1 MEQQIETEQINQVP
15 ADIQLFKQIAKI
27 GDFEISP
34 CKKEMNLEDKSSYR
48 KLELTSAQKIQI
60 SGLLQ
65 HLPQATMTGMM
76 AQAYTVRFPEG
87 LPHTLMALK
96 QGGYGSPLQGLTGK
110 MVGSAS
116 FYPMVTQAA
125 LMGVFTTMSVVTGQY
140 FLSQINNELRKIGT
154 KIDAIL
160 EFLYEDKK
168 AELLSEVAFAQYAY
182 ENYHSIIQH
191 TEQRMATIGS
201 LQQAK
206 KVAIKDVEFYLND
219 FVKKLNAIKDEQT
232 LKSKANRALNAKECL
247 EFSLRLYIVSS
258 LLEIYYSQNF
268 DHGYIDFLEINIE
281 GYIKKCSDRM
291 LKAFGR
297 LEGSLNKKDDNFM
310 EKLLEVFQIKAE
322 KLCYGKKVMDLL
334 AFSEKI
340 ESGSWPIS
348 KQEIHDA
355 LCAPMQTTEC
365 ILDVDGNVY
374 VKNC

>member
-1 MEQQIETEQINQVP
+1 MEQQIGTEQINQVP
-15 ADIQLFKQIAKI
+15 ADVQLFEQIAKI

-65 HLPQATMTGMM
+65 QLPQAATVGMM

-116 FYPMVTQAA
+116 FYPMFTQAA

-140 FLSQINNELRKIGT
+140 FLSQINNELREIGT

-168 AELLSEVAFAQYAY
+168 TELLSEVAFVQYAY
-182 ENYHSIIQH
+182 ENYHSIFQH

-206 KVAIKDVEFYLND
+206 KVAIKDVEFYLSD
-219 FVKKLNAIKDEQT
+219 FVKQLNAIKDEQT
-232 LKSKANRALNAKECL
+232 LKRALNAKECL

-258 LLEIYYSQNF
+258 LLEVYYSQNF
-268 DHGYIDFLEINIE
+268 DYGYIDLLEINIE
-281 GYIKKCSDRM
+281 DYIKKCTDKM

-297 LEGSLNKKDDNFM
+297 LEGCLNKKDDNFSR
-310 EKLLEVFQIKAE
+310 KLLDVFQIKAE
-322 KLCYGKKVMDLL
+322 KLDYGKRVMDLL

-340 ESGSWPIS
+340 ESGGWPIS

-355 LCAPMQTTEC
+355 LCAPMQPTEC
-365 ILDVDGNVY
+365 ILDGDGNAY